1 MDQNDRRP
9 GDEAAPNLFSDPL
22 ETQGTEHPDGS
33 VETPE
38 AEAPARRRRN
48 QEKRARRLA
57 RKSARGNGNG
67 NGKGGG
73 GRGGK
78 GRNAGPADDPLDDDF
93 DEEYAA
99 AAAGAGAGGSRG
111 ALTTAADARA
121 ARKSARKARRAGG
134 GGAAAESAEPRGAS
148 IIVDVQSEEIAR
160 RARRRR
166 IWSRIWLWLSFI
178 VMVAAPSGVA
188 GWYLNMV
195 AADQY
200 ASQVSFAVR
209 SLEGG
214 IPSPL
219 TEIFGGS
226 ADSTAG
232 DSEMLFEYLQSQPL
246 VERVQGDVDLIEIY
260 NRPEGDWLFSMGT
273 DRTIEEMVE
282 YWNRAVTVSYDTGS
296 GIIYVESRAFRARD
310 AQQVAASVLEA
321 SYDLINSLSTGARQD
336 AVQYAQADLVE
347 AEERIRRTRLALQE
361 FRSDQGTADIS
372 SDITQQMALISQLRS
387 ARSEAQAEF
396 DSRKDLLGANS
407 PTLSALSR
415 RIASLDAQIAA
426 EEARIAAEPGVG
438 QTPTPGARPTLAEAA
453 GEQERLQVE
462 LELATNMYTAA
473 QASLE
478 AAKAEARRTQRYL
491 ATHIAPTLAQEAEYP
506 RRIVWTLAVF
516 VGLLLT
522 WSIALLIVGSI
533 RDRN

>member
-9 GDEAAPNLFSDPL
+9 GDEPAPNLTSDPL
-22 ETQGTEHPDGS
+22 ETEGGA
-33 VETPE
+33 ETPE
-38 AEAPARRRRN
+38 AEGPARRRRN

-57 RKSARGNGNG
+57 RKAARGEAG
-67 NGKGGG
+67 GGG
-73 GRGGK
+73 GRGARG
-78 GRNAGPADDPLDDDF
+78 GRRGGQADDPLDDDF

-99 AAAGAGAGGSRG
+99 AAAAAAPAGAGASAG

-121 ARKSARKARRAGG
+121 ARRTARRERRAGAS
-134 GGAAAESAEPRGAS
+134 AAASAATESPEPRGAS

-166 IWSRIWLWLSFI
+166 IWSRIWLWASFI
-178 VMVAAPSGVA
+178 VMVAAPSGLA
-188 GWYLNMV
+188 GWYLNVV

-246 VERVQGDVDLIEIY
+246 VERVQSDVDLVEIY

-282 YWNRAVTVSYDTGS
+282 YWNRAVTVSYDTGA
-296 GIIYVESRAFRARD
+296 GIIYVEARAFRAQD
-310 AQQVAASVLEA
+310 AQDVAASVLEA
-321 SYDLINSLSTGARQD
+321 SYDLINGLSTGARQD
-336 AVQYAQADLVE
+336 AVQYAQADLAE
-347 AEERIRRTRLALQE
+347 AENRIRRTRVALQE
-361 FRSDQGTADIS
+361 FRSSQGTADIS
-372 SDITQQMALISQLRS
+372 SDISQQMALISQLRS

-396 DSRKDLLGANS
+396 DSRKDLLGADS

-426 EEARIAAEPGVG
+426 EEARIAA
-438 QTPTPGARPTLAEAA
+438 TPGAAGEVPVPGSRPTLAEAA

-462 LELATNMYTAA
+462 LELATHMYTAA

-478 AAKAEARRTQRYL
+478 AARAEARRTQRYL
-491 ATHIAPTLAQEAEYP
+491 ATHIHPTLAQEAEYP
-506 RRIVWTLAVF
+506 RRIVWSLAVF

-522 WSIALLIVGSI
+522 WAILLLIVGSI